1 MTAVLTLLVVVGISL
16 LITRIATVALVST
29 GLSKE
34 AARFQARSAF
44 SGSGFTTSEAESVV
58 NHPVRRRII
67 MVLMLLGNA
76 GFVTVVS
83 SLILTFVNVHGAFEW
98 APRLALLLGGLSA
111 LWFTARS
118 RFVERLLNELIVRAL
133 RRWTDIDVGDYAGLL
148 HLAGDYRVV
157 QLAVD
162 PGDWMEGHSLA
173 ELGLSEEVCWCS
185 ASSAQGTPTR
195 ARPAAAPGCWPAT
208 PSSSTAAP
216 RPSTIWTGAPPVRR
230 ATPPTNAP
238 SPRSKRSRTRRNRR
252 WRKPRAEAAQG

>member
-1 MTAVLTLLVVVGISL
+1 MTAVFTLLVVVGISL

-44 SGSGFTTSEAESVV
+44 SGSGFTTSEAENVV

-67 MVLMLLGNA
+67 MLLMLLGNA

-83 SLILTFVNVHGAFEW
+83 SLILTFVDVHGAFEW
-98 APRLALLLGGLSA
+98 APRLALLLGGLGA
-111 LWFTARS
+111 LWFIAHS
-118 RFVERLLNELIVRAL
+118 RLVERLLNGLIVRAL

-173 ELGLSEEVCWCS
+173 ELGLSQEGLLVLGIERPGCNYQGATRGGAQLLAGDTLIVYGRTDAIDDLDRRPAGPQGDAAHQRAIAKEQQVEDAEER
-185 ASSAQGTPTR
+185 ALEEAQG
-195 ARPAAAPGCWPAT
+195 
-208 PSSSTAAP
+208 
-216 RPSTIWTGAPPVRR
+216 
-230 ATPPTNAP
+230 
-238 SPRSKRSRTRRNRR
+238 
-252 WRKPRAEAAQG
+252 